1 MGDFFSYAWIP
12 ILLNMSL
19 TASAVIL
26 CVLLVR
32 LLLRR
37 SPRVFSY
44 ALWVVVL
51 FRLLCPVS
59 IPAGFSL
66 LRLVD
71 APAEAATAHTSV
83 VEYVP
88 REIVHTPYPQVEL
101 PVPGVSG
108 AVNGALP
115 QGEEQTAADPLE
127 APVAIA
133 ALVWLIGACAM
144 AAYSV
149 GSLIRLRRRLVGAVP
164 LERGAYLAD
173 HIQTPFVLGL
183 LRPKIYLPS
192 SLPEEERGYILLHER
207 YHIRRLDHLAK
218 VLAFL
223 ALCIHWF
230 NPLVWLSFV
239 LMSRDMEMSCDEAV
253 LKTLGEDVRADY
265 SASLL
270 RLATGRPILAGAP
283 LAFGEGDTG
292 RRVRHV
298 LAWKRPRRPLLW
310 AGTAIC
316 AAAIAA
322 CAANPAAETA
332 PDRTGAYAS
341 MEDYVQQ
348 VMADTKTISY
358 RPIGGA
364 VTSANVVDTQ
374 LDELIRRSEVAGL
387 APGGVLELWT
397 FRCLYQTDAPE
408 QELRRTGLPEEDG
421 WFALDGWN
429 GHRVVGL
436 RYEDGSYD
444 ILYDRLTDSDPGF
457 SAGFF
462 QNDAQA
468 LHDWYIKEMDL
479 DLPLY
484 VENWGSSCP
493 VQRFDGE
500 GWYLYIPVLNWE
512 PVQVQKDGSLLWR
525 SSRGTG
531 ASLLIR
537 HVDDPPAQDEEAGTW
552 VYPAPEGGTY
562 VVQAAWP
569 EVGETEKDRLYAAE
583 EREELRRMAESFV
596 VDRSVTGVRPPSAED
611 LTTALDALVEGSSL
625 SMSLRQ
631 DDLVSVLGYG
641 WEAENAL
648 YYLGRLQEVVWE
660 PWTEIPPDS
669 GELLGRAQVTLPMGT
684 RAGTTL
690 TAYEGLEA
698 ACFST
703 AEGAVWVRPADGGEQ
718 PPVSVYE
725 DLRSWYDEAE
735 FLARG
740 GGDRLGEIVISGW
753 HQNYLEAAAAYG
765 EAYVAPHLQVAEGS
779 KYRYTFVQT
788 RVEPLEEETAWLR
801 EEGEIGENA
810 DCFRLITVF
819 VPENERAREWSMAG
833 NTGDYTG
840 EDPAVP
846 EDALESRLVGYI
858 ARESN
863 GWHGTSVGTGW

>member
-1 MGDFFSYAWIP
+1 M
-12 ILLNMSL
+12 
-19 TASAVIL
+19 
-26 CVLLVR
+26 
-32 LLLRR
+32 
-37 SPRVFSY
+37 
-44 ALWVVVL
+44 
-51 FRLLCPVS
+51 
-59 IPAGFSL
+59 
-66 LRLVD
+66 
-71 APAEAATAHTSV
+71 
-83 VEYVP
+83 
-88 REIVHTPYPQVEL
+88 
-101 PVPGVSG
+101 
-108 AVNGALP
+108 
-115 QGEEQTAADPLE
+115 
-127 APVAIA
+127 
-133 ALVWLIGACAM
+133 
-144 AAYSV
+144 
-149 GSLIRLRRRLVGAVP
+149 
-164 LERGAYLAD
+164 
-173 HIQTPFVLGL
+173 
-183 LRPKIYLPS
+183 
-192 SLPEEERGYILLHER
+192 
-207 YHIRRLDHLAK
+207 
-218 VLAFL
+218 
-223 ALCIHWF
+223 
-230 NPLVWLSFV
+230 
-239 LMSRDMEMSCDEAV
+239 
-253 LKTLGEDVRADY
+253 
-265 SASLL
+265 
-270 RLATGRPILAGAP
+270 
-283 LAFGEGDTG
+283 
-292 RRVRHV
+292 
-298 LAWKRPRRPLLW
+298 
-310 AGTAIC
+310 
-316 AAAIAA
+316 
-322 CAANPAAETA
+322 
-332 PDRTGAYAS
+332 
-341 MEDYVQQ
+341 
-348 VMADTKTISY
+348 
-358 RPIGGA
+358 
-364 VTSANVVDTQ
+364 
-374 LDELIRRSEVAGL
+374 
-387 APGGVLELWT
+387 
-397 FRCLYQTDAPE
+397 
-408 QELRRTGLPEEDG
+408 
-421 WFALDGWN
+421 
-429 GHRVVGL
+429 
-436 RYEDGSYD
+436 
-444 ILYDRLTDSDPGF
+444 
-457 SAGFF
+457 
-462 QNDAQA
+462 
-468 LHDWYIKEMDL
+468 
-479 DLPLY
+479 
-484 VENWGSSCP
+484 
-493 VQRFDGE
+493 
-500 GWYLYIPVLNWE
+500 
-512 PVQVQKDGSLLWR
+512 
-525 SSRGTG
+525 
-531 ASLLIR
+531 
-537 HVDDPPAQDEEAGTW
+537 DDPPAQDEEAGTW

-863 GWHGTSVGTGW
+863 GWHGTIVGTGW